1 MLSGVTHDFN
11 NSLSGLLGH
20 AELLNLKLD
29 PAHPAAQHAQCI
41 FKAILRTHPF
51 LDFTQPQAK
60 RNETSI
66 VNAVIAVLKTLL
78 VPTLGG
84 SIEFKTEL
92 EIETLVTEID
102 GSHLQQALINLI
114 LNARDSMPLG
124 GEMLFRT
131 SIFDFSTV
139 KKYWVNPAKE
149 YVKVEVI
156 DSGEGLN
163 KGGIDHIFDPF
174 YSTREAGKDSGLASL
189 HSLVKCTAMRLVST
203 VKVDVGSSFTII
215 LPCSNETLELHSN

>member
-1 MLSGVTHDFN
+1 MNRIS
-11 NSLSGLLGH
+11 
-20 AELLNLKLD
+20 
-29 PAHPAAQHAQCI
+29 
-41 FKAILRTHPF
+41 
-51 LDFTQPQAK
+51 
-60 RNETSI
+60 
-66 VNAVIAVLKTLL
+66 
-78 VPTLGG
+78 
-84 SIEFKTEL
+84 
-92 EIETLVTEID
+92 
-102 GSHLQQALINLI
+102 
-114 LNARDSMPLG
+114 NARDSMPLG